1 MPATRNPDIPL
12 PALGEL
18 ERGGPWQAIRWAC
31 FLGCSWTWVIGMF
44 LPVMMLRDLGVWGW
58 VIFAVPNVVGA
69 AAMGTV
75 LKSAAVSR
83 FLTDRHATALYA
95 FSAVTVGFQFYVV
108 CWLSPGMWIACLLLP
123 LVGMAIPAVRHRMAP
138 WLPAIGVVAAVLS
151 WAAFTAGNRLDG
163 AWLDVTANTL
173 AERLPARDLWF
184 LAPGFLTGFA
194 LCPYLDATFHRARQA
209 TTPAT
214 GRIAFVLG
222 FGVVFFSMIV
232 FTLMYSGVMRPLIDS
247 NAGGDGVGG
256 IASPWRTV
264 LGLHIGL
271 QVFYTVTVHLRE
283 LFQDAQRRPV
293 AAADSP
299 HPLVSH
305 AASPR
310 RHLLALLLILPVA
323 FALLGQP
330 HAVTAAGIT
339 AGEWGYRLF
348 ILVYGV
354 FFPGYVLLCMLPTL
368 RPRTDAFRLQVFWI
382 AAVLGAPLC
391 VMGLITGPMAWLL
404 GLYAVLGVARLVLD
418 VWPGA
423 VARVD

>member
-1 MPATRNPDIPL
+1 MPATRNHHIPL

-18 ERGGPWQAIRWAC
+18 ERSGPWQVIRWGAY
-31 FLGCSWTWVIGMF
+31 LGCSWTWVIGMF
-44 LPVMMLRDLGVWGW
+44 LPVMLLRDLGVWGW

-75 LKSAAVSR
+75 LRSAAVSR

-95 FSAVTVGFQFYVV
+95 FSAVTVGFQFYAV
-108 CWLSPGMWIACLLLP
+108 CWLAPGPWVALLLLP
-123 LVGMAIPAVRHRMAP
+123 MVGMAIPQARRRIAP
-138 WLPAIGVVAAVLS
+138 WLPAIGVAAVVLS
-151 WAAFTAGNRLDG
+151 WGAFSAAGRLDG
-163 AWLDVTANTL
+163 AWLDVTPNTL
-173 AERLPARDLWF
+173 PERLPMSDLWF

-194 LCPYLDATFHRARQA
+194 LCPYLDPTFHRARQA
-209 TTPAT
+209 TSPVT
-214 GRIAFVLG
+214 GRLAFVFG

-232 FTLMYSGVMRPLIDS
+232 FTLMYSGVLRPLIDS
-247 NAGGDGVGG
+247 NVGGDGTVG
-256 IASPWRTV
+256 IVPPWRAV
-264 LGLHIGL
+264 LGIHIGV
-271 QVFYTVTVHLRE
+271 QVFFTVTVHLRE
-283 LFQDAQRRPV
+283 LFRDAECRPV

-299 HPLVSH
+299 HPVVSH
-305 AASPR
+305 AATPR

-330 HAVTAAGIT
+330 HAATAAGIT

-348 ILVYGV
+348 ILTYGV

-382 AAVLGAPLC
+382 AAVLGTPLC

-404 GLYAVLGVARLVLD
+404 GLYAVLGAGRVVLD
-418 VWPGA
+418 VGPWG
-423 VARVD
+423 RC